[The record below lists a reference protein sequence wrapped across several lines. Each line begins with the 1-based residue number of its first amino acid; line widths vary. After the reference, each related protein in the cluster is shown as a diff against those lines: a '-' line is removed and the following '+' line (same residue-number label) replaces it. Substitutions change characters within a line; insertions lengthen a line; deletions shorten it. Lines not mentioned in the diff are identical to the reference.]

1 MRADSGERPLNERE
15 SSILGALVYEYI
27 TSGKP
32 VGSRSFV
39 QKYSFSISPATM
51 RNTMFDLERMGYLKS
66 PHTSAGRIPTDKG
79 YRYYVDSLID
89 TYDYLVNEKI
99 KVKEEFIK
107 REIQLGRIFESL
119 TRTISLA
126 SKYAGVV
133 LTPKPDFTVVKHIE
147 LVLLDNNEIMA
158 ILVTRSGIVI
168 NKRVIVS
175 TNVTQDELY
184 KCSKFLTSELGGY
197 SLMEI
202 KKGVIDGLRERLP
215 KDEQSQMAMDI
226 AQLALA
232 ESEEPDIYV
241 DGVENLLHIPEMIES
256 ERLRSLLHLIEEK
269 KVLRKIMEKTME
281 SEGVYTL
288 IGEEIREAEVS
299 GCSIVS
305 TSYKIGNK
313 NVGVVG
319 IIGPTRMDY
328 EKVVPLIDYTGKLF
342 SDFLTKMSK

>member
-107 REIQLGRIFESL
+107 REVQLGRIFESL

-158 ILVTRSGIVI
+158 IMVTRSGIVI

>member
-89 TYDYLVNEKI
+89 TYDYLVNGKI

-158 ILVTRSGIVI
+158 IMVTRSGIVI

-342 SDFLTKMSK
+342 SDFLTKMSR